1 LNYSSW
7 VEFNTWILEEKWQQM
22 RGSVVLVVDDE
33 ALLRMLAADVF
44 SEAGFEVL
52 EASNGAQAIAL
63 METRPDIRAVFT
75 DVQMPGQPDGFA
87 LSRIVRGKLPSS
99 AIVVVS
105 GRAFPKEGD
114 LPEGARFVSKP
125 YVGRDVVR
133 LMRQLLAPDAA
144 PPNTG
149 S

>member
-22 RGSVVLVVDDE
+22 RESVVLVVDDE
-33 ALLRMLAADVF
+33 ALLRMSAADVF

-75 DVQMPGQPDGFA
+75 DVQMPGQPDGLLCLVLCEA
-87 LSRIVRGKLPSS
+87 NYQAPQLLLCPGGRSLRKAISRREHVSFRNHRSEEMSS
-99 AIVVVS
+99 AS
-105 GRAFPKEGD
+105 CA
-114 LPEGARFVSKP
+114 SC
-125 YVGRDVVR
+125 
-133 LMRQLLAPDAA
+133 
-144 PPNTG
+144 
-149 S
+149 